1 MQRTQQGG
9 RSQFT
14 ENGDDD
20 AAQQREYDGR
30 VHGLLHGLA
39 VAAADGVCDDD
50 IRAEG
55 DADEQVDDERDEL
68 AVCADGGD
76 GNGLVRAGEVAD
88 NGNVGGVEQ
97 LFQNGWWGGRD

>member
-9 RSQFT
+9 RSQLT

-55 DADEQVDDERDEL
+55 DADEQVDDERDER
-68 AVCADGGD
+68 AVCADG
-76 GNGLVRAGEVAD
+76 RRR
-88 NGNVGGVEQ
+88 Q
-97 LFQNGWWGGRD
+97 WSCPRR